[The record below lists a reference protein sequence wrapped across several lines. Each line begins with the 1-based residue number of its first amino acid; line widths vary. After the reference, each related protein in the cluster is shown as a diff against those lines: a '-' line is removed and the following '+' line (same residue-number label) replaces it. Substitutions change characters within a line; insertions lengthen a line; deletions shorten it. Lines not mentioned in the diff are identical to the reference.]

1 MQITYKRNGLKNYM
15 IIRNEKDGSPGLRE
29 KMIIRNK
36 IRHLA
41 KMTPQSIDGKT
52 YYYYDIQGRVNL
64 EALFTGRCFRAD
76 ELRTILKSLSEML
89 YELQRY
95 MLSPDEVIFSPAAVW
110 LSPDTLEPSFIYV
123 PEMLPDECCS
133 IRVLAQF
140 FTEHVDGEDREAA
153 SMAYEYLEMV
163 ENGYIIPDVK
173 EPQPDLCR
181 TDETPPIDPDDYW
194 DLKEGIAD
202 EMKPFFEDNGPDRQ
216 ANRRAKTIPA
226 VICLGTVIVAAGIYI
241 AFVLRPDLFPV
252 ILSDE
257 EYMIAGAGIAV
268 AFALV
273 LTGVIYMFGK
283 KNDSEGKEGNEG
295 TDLSGNDPSPAEMT
309 YSGQNEEIYAD
320 REYSENK
327 DPADEKTVLL
337 KRTGSFSPAG
347 RYPML
352 KYDDGRHVIIRRFPF
367 IMGKMK
373 TRVDEVIEGEGI
385 SRIHAMIKEQDGLYF
400 ISDLNSLNG
409 TGVNGKMLEAN
420 ETAEIYSGD
429 IISLADTT
437 LTFQAAAPEKTYAG

>member
-1 MQITYKRNGLKNYM
+1 
-15 IIRNEKDGSPGLRE
+15 
-29 KMIIRNK
+29 
-36 IRHLA
+36 
-41 KMTPQSIDGKT
+41 
-52 YYYYDIQGRVNL
+52 
-64 EALFTGRCFRAD
+64 
-76 ELRTILKSLSEML
+76 ML

-95 MLSPDEVIFSPAAVW
+95 MLSPDEVIFSPGAVW

-133 IRVLAQF
+133 IRLLALF

-173 EPQPDLCR
+173 ETQPDLCR

-216 ANRRAKTIPA
+216 VDRRAKTIPA

-283 KNDSEGKEGNEG
+283 KNDSEGKEG

-320 REYSENK
+320 REYSEKK

-385 SRIHAMIKEQDGLYF
+385 SRIHAMIKEQDGFYY

-420 ETAEIYSGD
+420 ETVEISSGD